1 MKSIWWPVV
10 TKETWEQPLLLLG
23 ACSFLI
29 HLLDLCLLSAVQP
42 CPLIK
47 PISEAELRC
56 CYPAFWLCRVLTPP
70 LHCNPIELITAP
82 ALNKNKK
89 VCAYILLAS
98 FSCSALCFT
107 TWKMNLPRSHSFPL
121 IPECSRTVISSTWKA
136 DSSVKLYWQALE
148 PGQSCSCLAKWKFDT
163 LTANKIHKL
172 NNKKRWRGS
181 TSKLT
186 FLIC

>member
-1 MKSIWWPVV
+1 MTRGHKRDLRVALTAPWCLFIPHPSSGPVPSV
-10 TKETWEQPLLLLG
+10 CCAAMSLDQTHLWSRAQMLLP
-23 ACSFLI
+23 SFLTVSCI
-29 HLLDLCLLSAVQP
+29 N
-42 CPLIK
+42 
-47 PISEAELRC
+47 
-56 CYPAFWLCRVLTPP
+56 T
-70 LHCNPIELITAP
+70 TP
-82 ALNKNKK
+82 ALQSHWANHCSKNKTKNKK
-89 VCAYILLAS
+89 ACAYILLAS

-181 TSKLT
+181 TSKLQ